1 MKQEKFKQNYC
12 VMHTFP
18 NMLYKE
24 SLT

>member
-1 MKQEKFKQNYC
+1 MKQEKFQQNYC

-24 SLT
+24 SPA